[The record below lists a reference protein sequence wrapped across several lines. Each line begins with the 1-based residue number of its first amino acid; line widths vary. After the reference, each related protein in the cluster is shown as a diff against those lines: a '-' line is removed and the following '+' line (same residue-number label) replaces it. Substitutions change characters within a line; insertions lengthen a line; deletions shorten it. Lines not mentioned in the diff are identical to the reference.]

1 MPIILGDTLSL
12 NASKPSLDH
21 RWGPYNS
28 IQEAFNFLDDRDV
41 LCVGLTVGVKDA
53 STGKIDEYW
62 FREKAQSVEDLVK
75 KNDDDN
81 IISILTNMSSTLTD
95 MSSTLSKID
104 QRLYEQEQENEWVEC

>member
-28 IQEAFNFLDDRDV
+28 IQEAFDFLDDRDV
-41 LCVGLTVGVKDA
+41 LCIGLTVGVKDA

-81 IISILTNMSSTLTD
+81 IVSILSN

-104 QRLYEQEQENEWVEC
+104 QRMSEQEQAQSSDEWVEY

>member
-1 MPIILGDTLSL
+1 MSL

-28 IQEAFNFLDDRDV
+28 KQEAFDFLDDRDV
-41 LCVGLTVGVKDA
+41 LCIGLTVGVKDA

-81 IISILTNMSSTLTD
+81 IVSILTD

-104 QRLYEQEQENEWVEC
+104 QRMNEQEQAQSSDEWAEY

>member
-28 IQEAFNFLDDRDV
+28 IQEAFDFLNDRDV
-41 LCVGLTVGVKDA
+41 LCIGLTVGIKDA

-81 IISILTNMSSTLTD
+81 IVSILTE

-104 QRLYEQEQENEWVEC
+104 QRLYVQEQADEWVEC

>member
-28 IQEAFNFLDDRDV
+28 KQEAFDFLDDRDV
-41 LCVGLTVGVKDA
+41 LCIGLTVGIKDA

-75 KNDDDN
+75 KNDDDK
-81 IISILTNMSSTLTD
+81 IISILTD

-104 QRLYEQEQENEWVEC
+104 QRMNEQEQAQSSDEWAEY

>member
-28 IQEAFNFLDDRDV
+28 KQEAFDFLNDRDV
-41 LCVGLTVGVKDA
+41 LCIGLTVGIKDA

-81 IISILTNMSSTLTD
+81 IVSILTK

-104 QRLYEQEQENEWVEC
+104 QRMYVQEQADEWVEC

>member
-28 IQEAFNFLDDRDV
+28 KQEAFDFLNDRDV
-41 LCVGLTVGVKDA
+41 LCIGLTVGIKDA

-62 FREKAQSVEDLVK
+62 FREQAHSVEDLVK

-81 IISILTNMSSTLTD
+81 IVSILSN

-104 QRLYEQEQENEWVEC
+104 RRMNAQEMAQSSDEWAEY

>member
-28 IQEAFNFLDDRDV
+28 IQEAFDFLDDRDV
-41 LCVGLTVGVKDA
+41 LCIGLTVGVKDA

-62 FREKAQSVEDLVK
+62 FREKAQRVEDLVK

-81 IISILTNMSSTLTD
+81 IVSILTE

-104 QRLYEQEQENEWVEC
+104 QRLYVQEQADEWVEC

>member
-81 IISILTNMSSTLTD
+81 IVSILKD

>member
-12 NASKPSLDH
+12 NTSKPSLDH

-28 IQEAFNFLDDRDV
+28 KQEAFDFLDDRDV
-41 LCVGLTVGVKDA
+41 LCIGLTVGIKDA

-81 IISILTNMSSTLTD
+81 IVSILTD

-104 QRLYEQEQENEWVEC
+104 QRLYVQEQADEWVEC

>member
-1 MPIILGDTLSL
+1 MSL

-28 IQEAFNFLDDRDV
+28 IQEAFDFLDDRDV
-41 LCVGLTVGVKDA
+41 LCIGLTVGVKDA

-81 IISILTNMSSTLTD
+81 IVSILTD
-95 MSSTLSKID
+95 MSSTLTKIY
-104 QRLYEQEQENEWVEC
+104 QRLYVQEQADEWVEC

>member
-1 MPIILGDTLSL
+1 MSL

-75 KNDDDN
+75 KNDDDK
-81 IISILTNMSSTLTD
+81 IISILMD
-95 MSSTLSKID
+95 MSSTLSKIN
-104 QRLYEQEQENEWVEC
+104 QRLYEQEQANEWVEC

>member
-1 MPIILGDTLSL
+1 MSL

-28 IQEAFNFLDDRDV
+28 KQEAFNFLDDRDV
-41 LCVGLTVGVKDA
+41 LCIGLTVGIKDA

-81 IISILTNMSSTLTD
+81 IVSILTK

-104 QRLYEQEQENEWVEC
+104 QRLYVQEQADEWVEC

>member
-28 IQEAFNFLDDRDV
+28 KQDAFDFLNDRDV
-41 LCVGLTVGVKDA
+41 LCSGLTVGIKDA

-81 IISILTNMSSTLTD
+81 IVSILTE

-104 QRLYEQEQENEWVEC
+104 QRLYVQEQADEWVEC

>member
-28 IQEAFNFLDDRDV
+28 IQEAFDFLNDRDV
-41 LCVGLTVGVKDA
+41 LCIGLTVGIKDA

-81 IISILTNMSSTLTD
+81 IVSILTEMSSTLT
-95 MSSTLSKID
+95 KID
-104 QRLYEQEQENEWVEC
+104 QRLYVQEQADEWVEC

>member
-1 MPIILGDTLSL
+1 MSL

-28 IQEAFNFLDDRDV
+28 KQEAFDFLDDRDV
-41 LCVGLTVGVKDA
+41 LCVGLTVGIKDA

-81 IISILTNMSSTLTD
+81 IVSILTEI
-95 MSSTLSKID
+95 SSTLSKID
-104 QRLYEQEQENEWVEC
+104 QRLYVQEQADEWVEC

>member
-1 MPIILGDTLSL
+1 MSL

-28 IQEAFNFLDDRDV
+28 IQEAFDFLDDRDV
-41 LCVGLTVGVKDA
+41 LCIGLTVGVKDA

-81 IISILTNMSSTLTD
+81 IVSILTD

-104 QRLYEQEQENEWVEC
+104 QRMNEQEQADEWVEC

>member
-28 IQEAFNFLDDRDV
+28 KQEAFNFLDDRDV
-41 LCVGLTVGVKDA
+41 LCIGLTVGIKDA

-81 IISILTNMSSTLTD
+81 IVSILTK

-104 QRLYEQEQENEWVEC
+104 QRLYVQEQADEWVEC

>member
-28 IQEAFNFLDDRDV
+28 IQEAFDFLDDRDV
-41 LCVGLTVGVKDA
+41 LCIGLTVGVKDP

-81 IISILTNMSSTLTD
+81 IVSILNNMSTTLNN
-95 MSSTLSKID
+95 ID
-104 QRLYEQEQENEWVEC
+104 RRINIQEHAQSLDEWDEY

>member
-28 IQEAFNFLDDRDV
+28 KQEAFDFLDDRDV
-41 LCVGLTVGVKDA
+41 LCIGLTVGIKDA

-81 IISILTNMSSTLTD
+81 IVSILSN

-104 QRLYEQEQENEWVEC
+104 QRMSEQEQAQSSDEWVEY

>member
-28 IQEAFNFLDDRDV
+28 VQEAFDFLDDRDV
-41 LCVGLTVGVKDA
+41 LCIGLTVGIKDA

-81 IISILTNMSSTLTD
+81 IVSILSN

-104 QRLYEQEQENEWVEC
+104 QRMNVQEMAQSSDEWAEY

>member
-1 MPIILGDTLSL
+1 MSL

-28 IQEAFNFLDDRDV
+28 IQEAFDFLDDRDV
-41 LCVGLTVGVKDA
+41 LCIGLTVGVKDA

-81 IISILTNMSSTLTD
+81 IVSILSN

-104 QRLYEQEQENEWVEC
+104 QRMNEQEQAQSSDEWVEY